1 MQSRFFWGSAIIVLE
16 HKCAC
21 IKNQTSR
28 FDFCMR
34 FALVLFIPFFLVQLY
49 RWFYIW
55 FVWMPPV
62 IFIGVFDFLSSAFGP
77 DRAYLFSLSLALSP
91 FFSVSLNQSSS
102 FFNQRHMKILCWSS
116 HNQLHWSRLNL
127 AFRRKITKKKKIIY
141 YPSVYKCNKLIDI
154 KWFWKTEIARWLSIK
169 HKEESPL
176 QVAIIILKLTAF
188 RRAFNLHF
196 DFTCLA
202 HIMPL

>member
-77 DRAYLFSLSLALSP
+77 DRAYLFSLSLSFLFSLSHSISLLR
-91 FFSVSLNQSSS
+91 FSINATWRFYVD
-102 FFNQRHMKILCWSS
+102 H
-116 HNQLHWSRLNL
+116 H
-127 AFRRKITKKKKIIY
+127 ITNCTEADSTWHFEEKLPKKKKLFITPRCI
-141 YPSVYKCNKLIDI
+141 SATSSLISNDFGKRKLHDDYQSNI
-154 KWFWKTEIARWLSIK
+154 KKKARF
-169 HKEESPL
+169 
-176 QVAIIILKLTAF
+176 KL
-188 RRAFNLHF
+188 L
-196 DFTCLA
+196 
-202 HIMPL
+202 